1 MTVAGRSWEEVRNEL
16 FGEPYMVWHDGPEF
30 SGLRDAWRTEPEAL
44 LDQLFAGMAEGD
56 ALAAQALS
64 ELEPAPTGE
73 MRAHVIAMLEKHV
86 VDSPPY
92 AQVQLGLTLY
102 KLTGDAKWTKPIVE
116 VLDGAVHWSSRI
128 DAAIALRQVP
138 STPELREALLRN
150 VQDDDYLVR
159 YHSATTLLRWSGSTA
174 QLEDDDPLFSKI
186 ASDDAPKAWKAA
198 ADSLARLAS

>member
-1 MTVAGRSWEEVRNEL
+1 MTLAGRDWADVRNEL

-30 SGLRDAWRTEPEAL
+30 SGLREAWRTEPEAL

-73 MRAHVIAMLEKHV
+73 MRDRVIAMLEKHV
-86 VDSPPY
+86 VASPPY

-138 STPELREALLRN
+138 ATPELRAALLRN

-159 YHSATTLLRWSGSTA
+159 YHSATTLLRWSGSTT

-186 ASDDAPKAWKAA
+186 ASDDAPDAWKQAA
-198 ADSLARLAS
+198 ATLAGG